1 MHPSLTPTIPS
12 SQPQRAATVSASEV
26 AGADLHLLAQSA
38 VNGLRSMGL
47 SDDEIRERL
56 CHQPDLEPDL
66 ISLIER
72 LLSN

>member
-1 MHPSLTPTIPS
+1 MRPFLTPTIPS
-12 SQPQRAATVSASEV
+12 SQPQRAATVAESEV
-26 AGADLHLLAQSA
+26 VGAGLRLLAQST
-38 VNGLRSMGL
+38 VDDLRSVGL

-56 CHQPDLEPDL
+56 RHQPDLEPEF